1 MIAATKVTQKV
12 KFDSCSDDEIE
23 VVEELGIE
31 DVVKREVGG
40 YFAEANPESLPTIAL
55 L

>member
-12 KFDSCSDDEIE
+12 KLDSYSDDEIE

-31 DVVKREVGG
+31 DVVKREVGEH
-40 YFAEANPESLPTIAL
+40 FAIANLESLPTITW
-55 L
+55 